1 MIKSS
6 YINPIIMEERKLNI
20 APMDVFSRLL
30 MDRIVFL
37 GCEINDDVANIIQAQ
52 LLYLDSINNDP
63 IRMYINSPGGVITSG
78 LAIYDT
84 MQLINSPVETVC
96 TGMAASM
103 AAILL
108 SAGTTRSSLPHS
120 RIMIHQPS
128 GGAYGQATDILIEA
142 EEIRKFKEES
152 VILLSKHTGQDKE
165 TLYKDMERDFWMSS
179 EEAMKY
185 GIIDKILGKNGKN
198 SN

>member
-1 MIKSS
+1 MKIKAD
-6 YINPIIMEERKLNI
+6 YISPIIMEERKLNI

-52 LLYLDSINNDP
+52 LLYLDSINTDP
-63 IRMYINSPGGVITSG
+63 IKMYINSPGGVVSAG

-84 MQLINSPVETVC
+84 MQLIKSPVDTVC

-108 SAGTTRSSLPHS
+108 SAGTTRSALPHS
-120 RIMIHQPS
+120 RVMIHQPS

-142 EEIRKFKEES
+142 EEIRKCKEES
-152 VILLSKHTGQDKE
+152 VSLLSKHTGQSKE
-165 TLYKDMERDFWMSS
+165 TLYEDMERDKWFSA
-179 EEAMKY
+179 EEALKY
-185 GIIDKILGKNGKN
+185 GLIDKILVKK
-198 SN
+198 

>member
-1 MIKSS
+1 MMKIKSD

-84 MQLINSPVETVC
+84 MELIKSPVETVC

-152 VILLSKHTGQDKE
+152 VNLLSKHTGQSKE
-165 TLYKDMERDFWMSS
+165 TLYKDMERDKWMNS

-185 GIIDKILGKNGKN
+185 GIIDKILTKK
-198 SN
+198 